1 MCVHTGKRDPHP
13 LDRMERLPGNP
24 ADEILPGLWLGN
36 AIAAQDIGFLK
47 EKNIDAVFNCTKN
60 LPFVHSVKRKYRL
73 PVDDNLQDE
82 EIRNMELMSFEV
94 IYKVIHEYKQG
105 PILVHCAAGMQRSA
119 AVVAMFLIAT
129 KGMRTD
135 EAIAYIRQRRAIA
148 FRPGPN
154 FLKAIKGFE
163 VVFDRDIRP
172 KLRA

>member
-1 MCVHTGKRDPHP
+1 MSRP
-13 LDRMERLPGNP
+13 PGNP

-36 AIAAQDIGFLK
+36 LEASQDTAFLK
-47 EKNIDAVFNCTKN
+47 EKRIDAVFNCTKN

-73 PVDDNLQDE
+73 PVDDNLKEE

-129 KGMRTD
+129 KGMKSD
-135 EAIAYIRQRRAIA
+135 EAIKYIRERRPIA
-148 FRPGPN
+148 FQPGPN
-154 FLKAIKGFE
+154 FLKSIKGFE
-163 VVFDRDIRP
+163 ATFDREVRP
-172 KLRA
+172 KLGH

>member
-1 MCVHTGKRDPHP
+1 MNRPPGDPA
-13 LDRMERLPGNP
+13 N
-24 ADEILPGLWLGN
+24 EILPGLWLGN
-36 AIAAQDIGFLK
+36 AQASQDILFLNQK
-47 EKNIDAVFNCTKN
+47 KIDAVFNCTKN

-94 IYKVIHEYKQG
+94 VHKVIHEYKQG

-129 KGMRTD
+129 KGMKTD
-135 EAIAYIRQRRAIA
+135 EAIRYIRERRPIA
-148 FRPGPN
+148 FQPGPN

-163 VVFDRDIRP
+163 TVFDRDIRALLTKGP
-172 KLRA
+172 KN

>member
-1 MCVHTGKRDPHP
+1 MNIP
-13 LDRMERLPGNP
+13 PGNA

-36 AIAAQDIGFLK
+36 ARASQDIEFMK
-47 EKNIDAVFNCTKN
+47 RNRIDTVFNCTKN

-73 PVDDNLQDE
+73 PVDDNLQEE
-82 EIRNMELMSFEV
+82 EIRNMELMSCEV

-129 KGMRTD
+129 KNMKA
-135 EAIAYIRQRRAIA
+135 EQAIRYIQERRPIA
-148 FRPGPN
+148 FRPGTN
-154 FLKAIKGFE
+154 FLKSIKGFE

-172 KLRA
+172 GLLERGLPKTQTY